1 MKHKLLLLA
10 AVGVAVVSLT
20 ACGSPSS
27 SATDRRQATTT
38 PSPSVWTGAGSC
50 ANITVHDIASIVR
63 QNPGNYSGVFL
74 ATAGEPGTPR
84 WDNPT
89 NAPPTASPGVEAP
102 PSIFTP
108 WPLTSV
114 HVLRGKAPSA
124 VAVLGGSVDGH
135 EEVGSP
141 EVGLA
146 PGRRGLFIA
155 YAESLGTD
163 QHIRR
168 LGFFLPV
175 VGGRFF
181 LSDCQSATDFSD
193 ATPTVQRLPVARG
206 KSVTLY
212 EVRGHLL
219 PQEEVQRLF

>member
-1 MKHKLLLLA
+1 M
-10 AVGVAVVSLT
+10 
-20 ACGSPSS
+20 
-27 SATDRRQATTT
+27 
-38 PSPSVWTGAGSC
+38 
-50 ANITVHDIASIVR
+50 HDIATIVKEK
-63 QNPGNYSGVFL
+63 PGNFSGVFL

-89 NAPPTASPGVEAP
+89 NSAPTAPPGVDAP

-114 HVLRGKAPSA
+114 QVLRGEAPSA

-135 EEVGSP
+135 EEIAPP

-146 PGRRGLFIA
+146 PGRRGLFVA
-155 YAESLGTD
+155 FDDSLGDD
-163 QHIRR
+163 QETRK

-181 LSDCQSATDFSD
+181 LSDCQSATDFRN
-193 ATPTVQRLPVARG
+193 AIPAVETLPVTRG
-206 KSVTLY
+206 KAVVLS
-212 EVRGHLL
+212 EVRGSLL
-219 PQEEVQRLF
+219 PKMEVEQLFR